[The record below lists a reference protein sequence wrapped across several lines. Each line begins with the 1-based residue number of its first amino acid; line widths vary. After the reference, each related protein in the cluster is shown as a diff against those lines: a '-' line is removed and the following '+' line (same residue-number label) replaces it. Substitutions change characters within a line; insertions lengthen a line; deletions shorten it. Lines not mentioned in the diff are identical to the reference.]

1 MVRTYLILGGVP
13 GDTRGGIKST
23 NGWRTVWEKLPNID
37 IYSDGGKDTKSHL
50 SFSGFSGQFLRLVQY
65 LRVLESYLGTLWHK
79 VTIRVASTLEEAQD
93 NKEGGMSDF
102 NDQIST
108 SERKEVFLIKWRVH
122 S

>member
-1 MVRTYLILGGVP
+1 M
-13 GDTRGGIKST
+13 RGGINST
-23 NGWRTVWEKLPNID
+23 NGWRTVWEKLPNPDID
-37 IYSDGGKDTKSHL
+37 IDGGKDAKSCCSL
-50 SFSGFSGQFLRLVQY
+50 SSLSGQLLRIIQQ
-65 LRVLESYLGTLWHK
+65 LRVLELYLGTFWHK